1 MLLPNTHKAFLM
13 LFTNKPFFN
22 LPNIYFQNDLLSWT
36 DRVKY
41 PGVII
46 DSKLKF
52 YCHSDLIMGKVFAP
66 FIKVFAPKGD
76 TQKPKDLFGC
86 VYCS

>member
-52 YCHSDLIMGKVFAP
+52 YCHSYLLMG
-66 FIKVFAPKGD
+66 KVFAPKGD
-76 TQKPKDLFGC
+76 TQKPNDLFGC